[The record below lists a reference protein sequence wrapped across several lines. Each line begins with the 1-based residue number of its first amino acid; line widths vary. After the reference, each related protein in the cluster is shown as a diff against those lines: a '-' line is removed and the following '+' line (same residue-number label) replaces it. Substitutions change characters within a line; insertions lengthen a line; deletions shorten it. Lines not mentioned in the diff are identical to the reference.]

1 MLATVTPM
9 NMPRLKQLESTLALL
24 RDGYE
29 FVSNGCRQLNSP
41 AFECRLMLQRTYCLQ
56 GREAATLFYQ
66 SPHLWRTNAA
76 PRALVRTLFGKGAL
90 QGLDGPRHRA
100 RKHVFIGLLT
110 GAEGERLVSE
120 IERHLSG
127 AMRQWAQDGSVDV
140 LPAVQTVLYESVA
153 RWAGLPEREIHA
165 GHQHQLVTLIAGA
178 GSKGVRHFQAGLAR
192 RTAEHWATGLIR
204 RQRDDASVASKG
216 SPFDVIARFQEPG
229 EKHVPARIAAV
240 ELLNLLRPV
249 VAVSYF
255 ILYALVELA
264 RHPQWLPRV
273 AHDQQ
278 ALHGFVQE
286 VRRLYAFFPFVA
298 ARVTRDF
305 VWNGLHF
312 VKGARVMLDLYGSNR
327 NTDSWKQPE
336 MFDPERFSNVHLDPF
351 TLISQG
357 GGDAHTG
364 HRCAG
369 EWLTVAVM
377 ETVIRAFAT
386 RLSYHAPVLK
396 ETPRRDRFPMAFGR
410 PFVLTDVALS
420 EPYHRAHEV
429 AV

>member
-1 MLATVTPM
+1 M
-9 NMPRLKQLESTLALL
+9 NMPRLKQFESTLALL
-24 RDGYE
+24 REGYE
-29 FVSNGCRQLNSP
+29 FVGNGCRELNTP
-41 AFECRLMLQRTYCLQ
+41 AFECRLLLQRTYCLQ

-66 SPHLWRTNAA
+66 SPHLCRTNAA
-76 PRALVRTLFGKGAL
+76 PRALVRTLFGKGAI

-100 RKHVFIGLLT
+100 RKHVFLGLLT

-120 IERHLSG
+120 IDRHLG
-127 AMRQWAQDGSVDV
+127 QAMTQWAQAGSVDV
-140 LPAVQTVLYESVA
+140 LPAMQTVLYQAVA
-153 RWAGLPEREIHA
+153 RWAGLPEREITA
-165 GHQHQLVTLIAGA
+165 AHQHQLVLLIAGA
-178 GSKGVRHFQAGLAR
+178 GSKGPKHVQAGLAR
-192 RTAEHWATGLIR
+192 RRAEHWAAGLIR
-204 RQRDDASVASKG
+204 RQREDASVASKG
-216 SPFDVIARFQEPG
+216 SPFDVIVRFHEPG
-229 EKHVPARIAAV
+229 AKHVPARIAAV
-240 ELLNLLRPV
+240 ELLNVLRPV

-273 AHDQQ
+273 VDDRQ
-278 ALHGFVQE
+278 ALRGFVQE

-305 VWNGLHF
+305 MWNGLHF
-312 VKGARVMLDLYGSNR
+312 VKGARVVLDLYGSNR
-327 NTDSWKQPE
+327 NTDSWNQPD
-336 MFDPERFSNVHLDPF
+336 MFDPERFNNVHLDPF

-377 ETVIRAFAT
+377 ETVLHAFAT
-386 RLSYHAPVLK
+386 RLTYRAPVLK

-410 PFVLTDVALS
+410 PFVLTDVALN
-420 EPYHRAHEV
+420 EPQRAAHDV